1 MSDSFDIGPLTW
13 VQDDI
18 NQSLDA
24 VLESVEKLGAN
35 PSETADM
42 RFAQTHLYQA
52 SGALDMV
59 GLEGCKLFCSYLEK
73 LADKLEKQ
81 EVDVTTELLEHFTKA
96 LKTLKYYIQELLNG
110 SADIPLR
117 LYPVLQPIT
126 QALDEAVEES
136 AFFFPDTS
144 HTVPKDLASQ
154 EFSEEEY
161 ASFIA
166 KQRTQFQKSLLT
178 WMQGKDENAVNN
190 MVEALSEV
198 MSAQHK
204 PNVKTLWW
212 GASAFGETLAQPD
225 AVESISAK
233 KLCRKLDQ
241 ELKLLSAGENKANPE
256 LLRSLLYFV
265 AISDVDNERVNQVKK
280 TFSLND
286 LVETSA
292 ASTGAGLSDEKELGT
307 VGELKTAIAALR
319 EIWEEVSNKINFD
332 NLDANEDAALVDL
345 DNVLITKFADQLSAR
360 LDDANSLSQA
370 AVSDLFVALSE
381 AAVVLRDDKTK
392 TTQYALIEVAAA
404 LHLLDDAL
412 VHYQNL
418 DGDIVQ
424 HMQSEVERLNAVA
437 KGETL
442 DTVETKASGSL
453 DRDTVEA
460 VTKDIDE
467 SLKVIEQALDTYF
480 RNTEDKTTLTL
491 TPTPV
496 KQMAAIFDMLSL
508 ETPAEIVKACGHY
521 IQYFQQDDYQENQDD
536 FELVA
541 ESLSMIG
548 LYTNEMPNVRPESDK
563 ALEGALERLNEALAA
578 TGISFEEDEEPAE
591 DPVTV
596 ITQKVEKK
604 AEGRKVPEGDVGEK
618 ILDKAFDDELADI
631 YLTEAEEVL
640 AQIAQHLQALRVD
653 AEQHEPVVEV
663 RRSYH
668 TLKGSG
674 RTVGLTGQAEVAAK
688 VETFLNGVL
697 DKQEH
702 LKPFQLTKLEEIT
715 AAFAS
720 WAAALRANGEVRVD
734 QAFWLD
740 QAGILYRSEPAAESK
755 PVSEATDEQAPVATA
770 VLIDGKRELS
780 RQFYE
785 IFLNE
790 SMQNLSILEQDVAKL
805 TDNTVH
811 APETKAR
818 HAVHTLASNAL
829 AAGFTPMGELGR
841 ALENWLDEVA
851 DIWVSD
857 EHLPLYTKATKA
869 IAKMWQSVSELK
881 TPRAARAIIK
891 SLDAASEKASQH
903 KEQEVIDT
911 VLYDGEQAEAEEA
924 VSTEVAEDLNEI
936 LEEITLDVTDID
948 GEAPPVED
956 NVQAVQPEEVE
967 AEEEQ
972 PEEVV
977 VEAAD
982 DSTLIADT
990 SKGETNPELLA
1001 LFTEEANEIL
1011 PQIGSDLRAWKSK
1024 PKTKEHSDSLQRSLH
1039 TLKGSAR
1046 MAAQT
1051 EIGNIAH
1058 GLEEYILKVSK
1069 KVPTDDDFENMFVE
1083 LDKIA
1088 SVFEGKPVEVDN
1100 AASAVSVEMEVSTP
1114 EEDAEHIARATDRK
1128 AQFLR
1133 MKAEVLDRLI
1143 NEAGEVSII
1152 RSRIDREMLGF
1163 KKSSHD
1169 LTDSLV
1175 RLRNYLRELEIEAET
1190 QMQSR
1195 MNILQESDESFD
1207 PLEFDRFTRLQELT
1221 RMIAESVNDVGTI
1234 QTNLLDNLDQ
1244 TESALQAQNRMSRD
1258 LQQGLI
1264 GIRML
1269 PFQQISERMQRIVR
1283 QTSRE
1288 LKKSVDLVIEGEST
1302 GVDRS
1307 VLDRISAPLEHLL
1320 RNSVAHGIESK
1331 TARKAS
1337 GKPQNGTIHIKVQT
1351 VNDEIHITV
1360 NDDGAGVDL
1369 EKVKTKAINNNLLDA
1384 NADINEDALLSVIFE
1399 PGFSTAEDVSQ
1410 IAGRGVGLD
1419 VVRNDISSLGGRIDM
1434 SSEAG
1439 KGATFNI
1446 FLPVTQSVAQ
1456 VLVVRTGE
1464 DVFALPV
1471 AMIEQ
1476 AQKVKR
1482 NDLLGAYADGKVEWN
1497 GVNYAF
1503 HHLAKLLDHQD
1514 HEVED
1519 LPYASVLLLR
1529 SGAHTIALHIDEVI
1543 GNQEVVMKE
1552 IGPQL
1557 SRVPG
1562 IVGATVTGN
1571 GEVVLIINPVQIAN
1585 REVLSVGS
1593 VGVKNVK
1600 SKAKKAANKSRALVV
1615 DDSLT
1620 MRKVLGRLLERE
1632 GFEVQVANDGMD
1644 AMELLQISTPDI
1656 ILTDIEMP
1664 RMDGFGLARNIRD
1677 DERTKHTPLIMIS
1690 SRTADKHQNLATE
1703 IGVDAFFGK
1712 PVQDEELVAK
1722 MKELLNQ

>member
-1 MSDSFDIGPLTW
+1 VADLFSALS
-13 VQDDI
+13 
-18 NQSLDA
+18 N
-24 VLESVEKLGAN
+24 
-35 PSETADM
+35 TA
-42 RFAQTHLYQA
+42 
-52 SGALDMV
+52 
-59 GLEGCKLFCSYLEK
+59 
-73 LADKLEKQ
+73 
-81 EVDVTTELLEHFTKA
+81 
-96 LKTLKYYIQELLNG
+96 
-110 SADIPLR
+110 
-117 LYPVLQPIT
+117 
-126 QALDEAVEES
+126 
-136 AFFFPDTS
+136 
-144 HTVPKDLASQ
+144 
-154 EFSEEEY
+154 
-161 ASFIA
+161 
-166 KQRTQFQKSLLT
+166 
-178 WMQGKDENAVNN
+178 NAV
-190 MVEALSEV
+190 
-198 MSAQHK
+198 
-204 PNVKTLWW
+204 
-212 GASAFGETLAQPD
+212 
-225 AVESISAK
+225 
-233 KLCRKLDQ
+233 
-241 ELKLLSAGENKANPE
+241 
-256 LLRSLLYFV
+256 
-265 AISDVDNERVNQVKK
+265 
-280 TFSLND
+280 
-286 LVETSA
+286 
-292 ASTGAGLSDEKELGT
+292 
-307 VGELKTAIAALR
+307 
-319 EIWEEVSNKINFD
+319 
-332 NLDANEDAALVDL
+332 
-345 DNVLITKFADQLSAR
+345 
-360 LDDANSLSQA
+360 
-370 AVSDLFVALSE
+370 
-381 AAVVLRDDKTK
+381 RDDKTK
-392 TTQYALIEVAAA
+392 ASQFALVEVAAA
-404 LHLLDDAL
+404 LHLLDSAMA
-412 VHYQNL
+412 HYQSL
-418 DGDIVQ
+418 DADMVQ
-424 HMQSEVERLNAVA
+424 HLLSQTERLNAITDGDIQDVLA
-437 KGETL
+437 DRRVG
-442 DTVETKASGSL
+442 GL
-453 DRDTVEA
+453 DRDTIDA
-460 VTKDIDE
+460 VIKDIGA

-480 RNTEDKTTLTL
+480 RNPEDKSTLSL
-491 TPTPV
+491 TPTPI
-496 KQMAAIFDMLSL
+496 KQMAAIFEMLSL
-508 ETPAEIVKACGHY
+508 SVPMQVVQASGHY
-521 IQYFQQDDYQENQDD
+521 IQYFQQDDYQENQAD

-548 LYTNEMPNVRPESDK
+548 LYAEEMPNVRPEAEV
-563 ALEGALERLNEALAA
+563 ALEGALERLNTALEA
-578 TGISFEEDEEPAE
+578 TGITFEEDEVDTD
-591 DPVTV
+591 DPVIA
-596 ITQKVEKK
+596 ITQKVEQK
-604 AEGRKVPEGDVGEK
+604 AEGRKMPESEATEK
-618 ILDKAFDDELADI
+618 LLDKAFDEELADI

-640 AQIAQHLQALRVD
+640 ALIAQNLQALRVN
-653 AEQHEPVVEV
+653 AEEHEPLIEV

-674 RTVGLTGQAEVAAK
+674 RTVGLTGQAEIAAK

-697 DKQEH
+697 DKKAH
-702 LKPFQLTKLEEIT
+702 LKSFQLTKLEEIT

-740 QAGILYRSEPAAESK
+740 QAGILYRSEQSAATAEVESK
-755 PVSEATDEQAPVATA
+755 GAEKADTSAAKAGSEEKEAQH
-770 VLIDGKRELS
+770 VLIDGKRKLS
-780 RQFYE
+780 HQFYE

-790 SMQNLSILEQDVAKL
+790 SMQNLSLLEQDVAKL
-805 TDNTVH
+805 TDNTTH
-811 APETKAR
+811 APDKSAR

-829 AAGFTPMGELGR
+829 AAGFKPMGELGR
-841 ALENWLDEVA
+841 ALEHWLDEVA
-851 DIWVSD
+851 DIWSS
-857 EHLPLYTKATKA
+857 EEYLPLYTKATKA
-869 IAKMWQSVSELK
+869 VARMWQSVSELK

-891 SLDAASEKASQH
+891 ALDEASEKASQN

-911 VLYDGEQAEAEEA
+911 VLYDEQAESVEETTLEAPAEALDVVED
-924 VSTEVAEDLNEI
+924 VSEI
-936 LEEITLDVTDID
+936 LEEITLDVTNDDEVSAVEEAIE
-948 GEAPPVED
+948 EAPALVET
-956 NVQAVQPEEVE
+956 EVE
-967 AEEEQ
+967 A
-972 PEEVV
+972 V
-977 VEAAD
+977 VEPVTANA
-982 DSTLIADT
+982 
-990 SKGETNPELLA
+990 ETNQELLA

-1024 PKTKEHSDSLQRSLH
+1024 PKAKQHSDALQRSLH

-1046 MAAQT
+1046 MAAQI

-1069 KVPTDDDFENMFVE
+1069 KVPTDDDFETMFIE

-1088 SVFEGKPVEVDN
+1088 NVFENKPAE
-1100 AASAVSVEMEVSTP
+1100 AAQAEAPANVSIDLPTT
-1114 EEDAEHIARATDRK
+1114 EEDEEHIARAKDRR

-1133 MKAEVLDRLI
+1133 MRAEVLDRLI

-1163 KKSSHD
+1163 KRSSYD
-1169 LTDSLV
+1169 LTDSLT

-1234 QTNLLDNLDQ
+1234 QTSLLDNLDQ

-1288 LKKSVDLVIEGEST
+1288 LKKSVNLVIEGEST

-1331 TARKAS
+1331 AARKAS
-1337 GKPQNGTIHIKVQT
+1337 GKTQSGTINMKVQT

-1360 NDDGAGVDL
+1360 SDDGAGVDL
-1369 EKVKTKAINNNLLDA
+1369 EKVKAKAIDNNLLDA
-1384 NADINEDALLSVIFE
+1384 NADITEDALLSVIFE
-1399 PGFSTAEDVSQ
+1399 PGFSTADDVSQ

-1419 VVRNDISSLGGRIDM
+1419 VVRNDISSLGGRIDL

-1456 VLVVRTGE
+1456 VLTVRTG
-1464 DVFALPV
+1464 DNLFALPV

-1476 AQKVKR
+1476 AQKIKR
-1482 NDLLGAYADGKVEWN
+1482 DDLLKAYADGKVEWN
-1497 GVNYAF
+1497 NVTYPF

-1514 HEVED
+1514 HEIED
-1519 LPYASVLLLR
+1519 IPYASVLLLR
-1529 SGAHTIALHIDEVI
+1529 SGAHTVALHVDEVI

-1562 IVGATVTGN
+1562 IVGATVTGD
-1571 GEVVLIINPVQIAN
+1571 GQVVLIINPVQIAN

-1593 VGVKNVK
+1593 VGVKNVQ
-1600 SKAKKAANKSRALVV
+1600 SKAKKQKAKPRALVV

-1632 GFEVQVANDGMD
+1632 GYDVQVANDGMD

-1677 DERTKHTPLIMIS
+1677 DEKTIKTPLIMIS
-1690 SRTADKHQNLATE
+1690 SRTADKHQSLAAE

-1712 PVQDEELVAK
+1712 PVQDEELITK
-1722 MKELLNQ
+1722 MKELLSQ